1 MSFYLDSIF
10 YSYAQIFFSNRRWF
24 GIAALLI
31 TMIDPQ
37 VGLLG
42 LMGVTIANG
51 LAIYLNFDREK
62 IQKGFY
68 GFNPILIAAAIGF
81 FFELTP
87 FLFGIIIVFI
97 LLTFFISA
105 ALEHLMANVFNLPG
119 LSLPFILSLHIFL
132 LFISNFN
139 TVFYK
144 EITFLTS
151 NTIAFIP
158 EYINVLLK
166 SFALILLQSSSIAGL
181 AFLVI
186 VLFFSRVMFINTLFA
201 FAVNFLIVHL
211 LFQNV
216 SESFLIL
223 TSFNAILTA
232 FALGGSMII
241 ISKKTIPLLFITLLF
256 NIIITVFFENLL
268 SERMLP
274 VLVLPFNFV
283 VLSTIYSLKFR
294 KENTDLTL
302 LYFNPGSPEENYYYH
317 QNRITRFE
325 GFKYLFPELPFWGEW
340 KVSQGFNGKHTHK
353 RDWKYAWD
361 FIIDGDNGKD
371 YENDGDVCEDYFCFD
386 TPVIAPLDGT
396 VVKVIDNINDNKI
409 GEVNTKQNWGNTI
422 VIDHGQGLFSALSH
436 LKKKSITI
444 SENDKI
450 KKGDIIAKCGNS
462 GRSPYPHLHFQ
473 FQLTDRIGEKTYKF
487 PFSHFVFRNNGDLG
501 MRSFTFPE
509 EGTYVRNIETHKV
522 IRKAF
527 DFKLGD
533 EYTLKYSLNG
543 KSGKEHWEV
552 KIDIFNHM
560 YIENDDGA
568 KLYIYLSDKVF
579 YSTNYVGK
587 KDSVLYF
594 FYLNVISVPFGYYE
608 KLNWYDK
615 YPISITVKS
624 FVRYLS
630 EFILLFSQQITSEA
644 VLNWV
649 ELEDQKFKLNY
660 DLENKGK
667 GLFSFFT
674 EKTNGQLY
682 ISAEGDLKSLEI
694 DNNKIKFNAALI
706 KNENEENNEQTK

>member
-31 TMIDPQ
+31 TMFDPQ

-42 LMGVTIANG
+42 LMGVAIANG
-51 LAIYLNFDREK
+51 LALYLNFDKEK
-62 IQKGFY
+62 IHKGFY
-68 GFNPILIAAAIGF
+68 GFNSILIAAAIGF
-81 FFELTP
+81 FFELSP
-87 FLFGIIIVFI
+87 FLFVIIIVFI

-119 LSLPFILSLHIFL
+119 LSLPFILSLYVFLIFIANFDSVYYQDLIFL
-132 LFISNFN
+132 SN
-139 TVFYK
+139 
-144 EITFLTS
+144 
-151 NTIAFIP
+151 NTIEFLP
-158 EYINVLLK
+158 GYINILLK
-166 SFALILLQSSSIAGL
+166 SFALILLQPSSIAGL
-181 AFLVI
+181 AFLI
-186 VLFFSRVMFINTLFA
+186 IILIFSRVMFINTIFA
-201 FAVNFLIVHL
+201 FVVNYLILHL

-216 SESFLIL
+216 SESLLIL

-232 FALGGSMII
+232 FALGGSIII

-256 NIIITVFFENLL
+256 IIIFTVFFEKVL
-268 SERMLP
+268 SENMLP

-294 KENTDLTL
+294 QENTDLTL

-353 RDWKYAWD
+353 KDWKYAWD
-361 FIIDGDNGKD
+361 FIIDDDNGKE
-371 YENDGDVCEDYFCFD
+371 YENDGNVSEDYFCFD

-396 VVKVIDNINDNKI
+396 VVKVIDNISDNKI
-409 GEVNTKQNWGNTI
+409 GEVNIKQNWGNTI
-422 VIDHGQGLFSALSH
+422 VIDHGQGLFSSLSH

-444 SENDKI
+444 SEDDKI
-450 KKGDIIAKCGNS
+450 KKGDVIARCGNS

-473 FQLTDRIGEKTYKF
+473 FQLTDKIGDKTYKF
-487 PFSHFVFRNNGDLG
+487 PFSHFIFRNNGDLG
-501 MRSFTFPE
+501 MQSFTFPKE
-509 EGTYVRNIETHKV
+509 DTYVRNIETHKV

-527 DFKLGD
+527 DFKLGE
-533 EYTLKYSLNG
+533 EYTFKYSFNG
-543 KSGKEHWEV
+543 KSGTEHWEV
-552 KIDIFNHM
+552 KIDIFNQM
-560 YIENDDGA
+560 YIENDEGS

-579 YSTNYVGK
+579 YSTNYIGK
-587 KDSVLYF
+587 NNSVLYF

-608 KLNWYDK
+608 KLNWQDK

-630 EFILLFSQQITSEA
+630 EFILLFNQQITSQA

-660 DLENKGK
+660 NLENKGK
-667 GLFSFFT
+667 GLFSFFS
-674 EKTNGQLY
+674 EKTNGELN
-682 ISAEGDLKSLEI
+682 ISSEGELSSIKI
-694 DNNKIKFNAALI
+694 DNNKTKFLAELI
-706 KNENEENNEQTK
+706 NNDNEENNEQAK

>member
-42 LMGVTIANG
+42 LMGVVIANG
-51 LAIYLNFDREK
+51 LAIYLNFDKDK

-119 LSLPFILSLHIFL
+119 LSLPFILSLYVFL
-132 LFISNFN
+132 IFISSFN
-139 TVFYK
+139 TVYYK
-144 EITFLTS
+144 DISFFHDG
-151 NTIAFIP
+151 TIAFLP

-181 AFLVI
+181 AFLII
-186 VLFFSRVMFINTLFA
+186 VLLFSRVMFVNTIFA
-201 FAVNFLIVHL
+201 FAVNFIILHL

-216 SESFLIL
+216 SESLMIL
-223 TSFNAILTA
+223 TSFNAVLTA

-256 NIIITVFFENLL
+256 IIIFTVFFEKLL
-268 SERMLP
+268 SENMLP

-294 KENTDLTL
+294 QENTDLTL

-340 KVSQGFNGKHTHK
+340 KVSQGFNGQYTHK
-353 RDWKYAWD
+353 NDWKYAWD
-361 FIIDGDNGKD
+361 FVIEGDNKKE

-396 VVKVIDNINDNKI
+396 VVNMIDNIDDNKI
-409 GEVNTKQNWGNTI
+409 GEVNVKQNWGNTI
-422 VIDHGQGLFSALSH
+422 VIDHGEGLFSALSH
-436 LKKKSITI
+436 LKKKSITVN
-444 SENDKI
+444 EGDKI
-450 KKGDIIAKCGNS
+450 KKGDIIARCGNS

-473 FQLTDRIGEKTYKF
+473 FQLTDKIGDKTYKF
-487 PFSHFVFRNNGDLG
+487 PFSHFVYRSNGDLG

-509 EGTYVRNIETHKV
+509 ENTYVRNIETHKV

-533 EYTLKYSLNG
+533 EYTFKYSLNG
-543 KSGKEHWEV
+543 KTDKEHWEV
-552 KIDIFNHM
+552 KIDIFNNM
-560 YIENDDGA
+560 YIENDKGSI
-568 KLYIYLSDKVF
+568 LYIYLSDKVF
-579 YSTNYVGK
+579 YATNYIGK

-608 KLNWYDK
+608 KLSWYDK

-644 VLNWV
+644 ELNWV
-649 ELEDQKFKLNY
+649 ELEDQQFKLAYN
-660 DLENKGK
+660 LENKGK
-667 GLFSFFT
+667 GLFSFFN
-674 EKTNGQLY
+674 EKSKGYLLVSSEGKLSALETN
-682 ISAEGDLKSLEI
+682 
-694 DNNKIKFNAALI
+694 NNKIKFKAELI
-706 KNENEENNEQTK
+706 NNENEEDNEQTK